1 MVLAVRSAITNTQES
16 ARSVNGSL
24 QAVSQDVVRD
34 STTNTTAT
42 SAVTTWTTPTV
53 DLGAAYA
60 NQRTLVL
67 GQWVQDAS
75 TTVPTGITMEV
86 QWSDDGTNWYT
97 APTSA
102 QGDAR
107 SSTITTSGQDRTIIT
122 RGQVLARY
130 FRVQMVTTAAALGAG
145 KIVVWHT
152 RSV

>member
-1 MVLAVRSAITNTQES
+1 MTVSVRSNITHNIES
-16 ARSVNGSL
+16 LTGTGGAL
-24 QAVSQDVVRD
+24 HAVSQDVIRD

-42 SAVTTWTTPTV
+42 SAVTTWNSPTV
-53 DLGAAYA
+53 DLGAARA

-75 TTVPTGITMEV
+75 TNVPTGITMEV
-86 QWSDDGTNWYT
+86 QWSDDGTNWYV